1 MKNRELGI
9 FGRLA
14 LVACTGALALGLGT
28 AQAAT
33 VSLSPGSWAG
43 FDVDPTTAT
52 DHSLSWI
59 NVDDG
64 SLTSFTLTTPVA
76 GVLKVVDLLNA
87 GDTYNVN
94 ITGPSGTQN
103 LTTSAVS
110 PTSSSFVGLNGYDA
124 ALANPDFSR
133 LLVNLSAGT
142 YTITGSL
149 LQSALFNGA
158 PLNATSGALEFTP
171 VPLPA
176 ALPLLLSGLAGLGIA
191 RRRRT
196 AKHPIGAANAPRK

>member
-1 MKNRELGI
+1 MKNRLLGI
-9 FGRLA
+9 LGVF
-14 LVACTGALALGLGT
+14 ALGLGT

-33 VSLSPGSWAG
+33 ISLTPGSWQG

-52 DHSLSWI
+52 DGSASWI

-64 SLTSFTLTTPVA
+64 SLTTFTLTTSVA

-87 GDTYNVN
+87 GDTYNVF
-94 ITGPSGTQN
+94 IDGPGGIQF
-103 LTTSAVS
+103 LTTSDVS
-110 PTSSSFVGLNGYDA
+110 PTSTSFVGLNSYDA

-133 LLVNLSAGT
+133 LLVNLGPGT

-149 LQSALFNGA
+149 LESALQNGV

-176 ALPLLLSGLAGLGIA
+176 ALPLLLSGLAGLGFA
-191 RRRRT
+191 RRRRM
-196 AKHPIGAANAPRK
+196 ANTI

>member
-1 MKNRELGI
+1 MKRNVLGM
-9 FGRLA
+9 LA
-14 LVACTGALALGLGT
+14 AASVLALGMGT

-43 FDVDPTTAT
+43 FDVDPISAS
-52 DHSLSWI
+52 DGSLSWI
-59 NVDDG
+59 NADDG

-87 GDTYNVN
+87 GDTFNVS
-94 ITGPSGTQN
+94 ITGPSGTLN

-110 PTSSSFVGLNGYDA
+110 ATSSSFVGLNGYDT
-124 ALANPDFSR
+124 ALANADFSR

-149 LQSALFNGA
+149 LQSALFDGS

-171 VPLPA
+171 VPLPG
-176 ALPLLLSGLAGLGIA
+176 ALPLLLSGLAGFGIA

-196 AKHPIGAANAPRK
+196 ANTI

>member
-1 MKNRELGI
+1 MTKRGKMGTLGRSAI
-9 FGRLA
+9 IACAGLLA
-14 LVACTGALALGLGT
+14 CGLGT

-33 VSLSPGSWAG
+33 VALNANSWEG
-43 FDVDPTTAT
+43 FDVDPISAS
-52 DHSLSWI
+52 DGSLSWI

-64 SLTSFTLTTPVA
+64 SLTTFTLTTSVA
-76 GVLKVVDLLNA
+76 GVLKVVDLGNA
-87 GDTYNVN
+87 GDTFNVN
-94 ITGPSGTQN
+94 VTGPGGTQN

-110 PTSSSFVGLNGYDA
+110 ATSTSTASLNQIDQ

-133 LLVNLSAGT
+133 GFFDLGPGT

-149 LQSALFNGA
+149 LQSALLGGE

-176 ALPLLLSGLAGLGIA
+176 ALPLLLSGLLGFGA
-191 RRRRT
+191 VRRRR
-196 AKHPIGAANAPRK
+196 AANTL

>member
-1 MKNRELGI
+1 MKKRKLGI
-9 FGRLA
+9 FGHLA
-14 LVACTGALALGLGT
+14 FVACTGALALGLGT
-28 AQAAT
+28 VHAAT
-33 VSLSPGSWAG
+33 VSLSPGSWQG
-43 FDVDPTTAT
+43 FDVDPISAT
-52 DHSLSWI
+52 DGSLSWI
-59 NVDDG
+59 NADDG

-87 GDTYNVN
+87 GDTFNVS

-103 LTTSAVS
+103 LTTSSVS
-110 PTSSSFVGLNGYDA
+110 ATSTSFVGLNGYDA

-133 LLVNLSAGT
+133 LLINLGAGT

-149 LQSALFNGA
+149 LQSALFDGS

-176 ALPLLLSGLAGLGIA
+176 ALPLLLSGLAGFGFA

-196 AKHPIGAANAPRK
+196 ANTI